1 MYASSI
7 FIPPTFTFTC
17 TDYHPQVV
25 SPFAAILA
33 YEKENSIPIGWI
45 NTAISASGKHGA
57 WALLERGKI
66 PLDSSFF
73 RAFSSDLCSEP
84 LWRQFYIKHLQNQRK
99 EETTT
104 TAQAIEEAA
113 YQVPAPPKIDA
124 EKLYWEMMTISR
136 KPDMWMWPA
145 LQKLRKHAAEEKGYI
160 LAALSNTS
168 IFPADH
174 PFTSSTSPDGIFH
187 AKLRGIFDL
196 FVSSAHVGMRKPDVE
211 IYEYTIGELDRLAR
225 ERGDEDGVQAGDIV
239 FFDDIGT
246 NLRTG
251 REVGMRTVKVELGR
265 ADKAVVELERLTGLS
280 LLEGGRGKL

>member
-1 MYASSI
+1 MSS
-7 FIPPTFTFTC
+7 PPPKVLLFDIGGVC
-17 TDYHPQVV
+17 VV

-33 YEKENSIPIGWI
+33 YEKQNSIPIGWI

-84 LWRQFYIKHLQNQRK
+84 LWRQFYISHLKKTRK
-99 EETTT
+99 QET

-113 YQVPAPPKIDA
+113 YQVPAPPKIDG
-124 EKLYWEMMTISR
+124 EKLYWEMMTVSR

-145 LQKLRKHAAEEKGYI
+145 LQKLRKHATEEKGYI
-160 LAALSNTS
+160 LAALSNTC

-187 AKLRGIFDL
+187 SKLRGIFDL

-225 ERGDEDGVQAGDIV
+225 ERGVCVVCASFAPEPQSVSEFLVLHSMKDAGC
-239 FFDDIGT
+239 
-246 NLRTG
+246 
-251 REVGMRTVKVELGR
+251 
-265 ADKAVVELERLTGLS
+265 
-280 LLEGGRGKL
+280 

>member
-1 MYASSI
+1 MSS
-7 FIPPTFTFTC
+7 PPPKVLLFDIGGVC
-17 TDYHPQVV
+17 VV

-33 YEKENSIPIGWI
+33 YEKQNSIPIGWI

-84 LWRQFYIKHLQNQRK
+84 LWRQFYISHLKKTRK
-99 EETTT
+99 QET

-113 YQVPAPPKIDA
+113 YQVPAPPKIDG
-124 EKLYWEMMTISR
+124 EKL
-136 KPDMWMWPA
+136 
-145 LQKLRKHAAEEKGYI
+145 
-160 LAALSNTS
+160 
-168 IFPADH
+168 
-174 PFTSSTSPDGIFH
+174 
-187 AKLRGIFDL
+187 
-196 FVSSAHVGMRKPDVE
+196 
-211 IYEYTIGELDRLAR
+211 LAR

-251 REVGMRTVKVELGR
+251 RQVGMRTVKVELGR